1 MMSGKM
7 WKYAAVAMIVA
18 AGVPATAQVG
28 GYDGVNFVRAVREG
42 DGDKALPL
50 LNARAGV
57 VNARDLNGDTALTLA
72 IARSDGTW
80 TFFLL
85 GRGADPNQPGVNDDT
100 PLIVA
105 ARVGY
110 LEAAEQLLLRKA
122 KVDLPNRKGETALI
136 AAVQQRRRDVVR
148 LLLEYGANPDK
159 SDNVAGLSAR
169 DYAKRDTRSRDIL
182 ALIEN
187 AKGGSEK
194 PKVKPVEKLDDFK
207 L

>member
-1 MMSGKM
+1 MTGKM
-7 WKYAAVAMIVA
+7 WKYAALVMFAVTA
-18 AGVPATAQVG
+18 APAAAQLT
-28 GYDGVNFVRAVREG
+28 GYDGVNFVKAVRER

-50 LNARAGV
+50 LSSRAGV

-72 IARSDGTW
+72 IGRSDSTW

-85 GRGADPNQPGVNDDT
+85 DRGADPNQPGVNDDT

-122 KVDLPNRKGETALI
+122 KVDLANRKGETPLI
-136 AAVQQRRRDVVR
+136 AAVQQRRREVVE

-159 SDNVAGLSAR
+159 TDNVAGLSAR
-169 DYAKRDTRSRDIL
+169 DYAKRDSRSREIL
-182 ALIEN
+182 ALIEG
-187 AKGGSEK
+187 AKAGPDK
-194 PKVKPVEKLDDFK
+194 PKVKKVEDLNDFK